1 MMEAKERLQKMK
13 EKNQVSQPMRQK
25 LEEQLAKLRAH
36 SVLSYLVL
44 MEENLINSTI
54 KLFDLLLYVLPS
66 WLGFKYE

>member
-1 MMEAKERLQKMK
+1 MEAKERLQKMK